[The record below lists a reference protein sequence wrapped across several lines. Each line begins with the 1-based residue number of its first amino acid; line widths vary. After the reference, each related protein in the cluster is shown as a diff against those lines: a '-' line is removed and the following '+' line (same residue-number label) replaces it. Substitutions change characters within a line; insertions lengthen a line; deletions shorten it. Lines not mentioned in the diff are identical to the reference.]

1 MRVGASLLL
10 KDGYC
15 YQSYRWKYLRPLG
28 SLENAVRML
37 EERQVDAI
45 SIIRYC
51 REDQNQGELEYD
63 LEIIAN
69 LDCTTPLAFGGG
81 IRDSSSL
88 KMLHRLPIERILLS
102 SAYFEKNH
110 LLIEE
115 AINIFGKQ
123 ALIAVLPYRV
133 RSEKIEFYHCRKQQ
147 FGDCDLDFVDAY
159 CNEVLLYDTENEG
172 MAFCN
177 VSDHSQLF
185 SFDPSKIIFSGGI
198 NFDFIKRMR
207 NSKCASICIDNS
219 ALHQE
224 FNFNQL

>member
-1 MRVGASLLL
+1 MPIL
-10 KDGYC
+10 K
-15 YQSYRWKYLRPLG
+15 KT
-28 SLENAVRML
+28 
-37 EERQVDAI
+37 I
-45 SIIRYC
+45 
-51 REDQNQGELEYD
+51 
-63 LEIIAN
+63 
-69 LDCTTPLAFGGG
+69 
-81 IRDSSSL
+81 
-88 KMLHRLPIERILLS
+88 
-102 SAYFEKNH
+102 
-110 LLIEE
+110 IEE

-133 RSEKIEFYHCRKQQ
+133 RSEKLNLYCQKQR
-147 FGDCDLDFVDAY
+147 FGIVIWTSLTHIAMKFCFT
-159 CNEVLLYDTENEG
+159 TENEG